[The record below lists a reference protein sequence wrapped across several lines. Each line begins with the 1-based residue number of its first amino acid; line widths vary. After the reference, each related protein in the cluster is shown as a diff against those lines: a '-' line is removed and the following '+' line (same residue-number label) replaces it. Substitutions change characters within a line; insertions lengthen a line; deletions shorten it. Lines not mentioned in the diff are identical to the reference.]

1 MAQRVSR
8 KQLKQDEFVEA
19 AADAGHWI
27 EEHWADL
34 LKWIAVAV
42 VIVVAILS
50 WMAYSRSKQETT
62 AKMLSTG
69 LWGYQQ
75 LQKGG
80 FADTTQLNELLGTF
94 DEVSDRAG
102 SSSSGQIAEFYR
114 GAVLFRLGRTDEAI
128 SALEAVAA
136 SPSIGGSLS
145 STTDAMLARVYV
157 DSGQRDKAIK
167 TLDNSLQSERPDL
180 PKDQILLT
188 LAQIHEDG
196 GDMDRARRAWQQIV
210 DDFPTSPGAGQARR
224 RLAE

>member
-42 VIVVAILS
+42 VILVAILS
-50 WMAYSRSKQETT
+50 WMAYSRSKQEAT

-69 LWGYQQ
+69 LWEYQQ

-80 FADTTQLNELLGTF
+80 FADTTELNELLATF
-94 DEVSDRAG
+94 NEVSDRAG
-102 SSSSGQIAEFYR
+102 SSGSGQIAEFYR
-114 GAVLFRLGRTDEAI
+114 GAVLFRLGRTEDAI

-136 SPSIGGSLS
+136 SPSIGGSLA
-145 STTDAMLARVYV
+145 STTDAMLARVYI
-157 DSGQRDKAIK
+157 DSGQRDKAIEK
-167 TLDNSLQSERPDL
+167 LNTSLQNEQPDL

-196 GDMDRARRAWQQIV
+196 GDMDGARRAWQQIV

>member
-42 VIVVAILS
+42 VIVVAVLS
-50 WMAYSRSKQETT
+50 WFAYSKSKREATEKLLAT
-62 AKMLSTG
+62 SL
-69 LWGYQQ
+69 LEYRQ

-80 FADTTQLNELLGTF
+80 FADPAELDKLLGSF

-102 SSSSGQIAEFYR
+102 NSASGQVAQFYR
-114 GAVLFRLGRTDEAI
+114 GAVLFRLGRTDEAV
-128 SALEAVAA
+128 STLEGVAA
-136 SPSIGGSLS
+136 SPSIGGSLA
-145 STTDAMLARVYV
+145 STTDAMLARIYT
-157 DSGQRDKAIK
+157 DSGQRDKAIEQLNK
-167 TLDNSLQSERPDL
+167 SLQSERPDL
-180 PKDQILLT
+180 PKDQLLLT
-188 LAQIHEDG
+188 LARIYEDS
-196 GDMDRARRAWQQIV
+196 GDMDGARRAWQQIV